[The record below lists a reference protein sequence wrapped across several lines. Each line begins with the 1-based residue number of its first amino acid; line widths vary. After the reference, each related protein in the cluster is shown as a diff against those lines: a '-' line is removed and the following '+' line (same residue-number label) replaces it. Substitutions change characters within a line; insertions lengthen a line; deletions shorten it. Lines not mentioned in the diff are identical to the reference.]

1 MKFVVSS
8 KYLLS
13 QLNTINGVVPTN
25 PILPILENFLFEI
38 KDEKLFI
45 KASDL
50 QISMVTEMEIE
61 ANQDGSIAIPAKI
74 LVNTLK
80 NLPDQPITFTVD
92 TDTYQVEIRAAQG
105 TYKICGENAVD
116 FPKITPIE
124 KGNNVEVESDL
135 LLKAIKNTIFC
146 TSNDDLRP
154 AMQGVLFELNTD
166 SFVFVATDGHRL
178 VRYTRT
184 DVASKEKAAIIMPKK
199 ALNLLQRI
207 LGSDTGLV
215 AFSFN
220 NSHAHF
226 KVGNVQLMCRLIDE
240 RFPDYKNAIPLNNT
254 NQLVI
259 KKDDWLSSLERIA
272 VYANKITQQIKMK
285 LEPEKLTMSA
295 EDLDYSNEAKE
306 VLTAEYTGDEME
318 IGFNVGFLTSMLSHI
333 DEDEVKVQ
341 MSTPNRAALIVP
353 KDKSSVE
360 DVLMLVMP
368 VMLNNYY

>member
-8 KYLLS
+8 KYLLN
-13 QLNTINGVVPTN
+13 QLSTINGVIPSN
-25 PILPILENFLFEI
+25 PVLPILENFLFEI
-38 KDEKLFI
+38 KDEKLSI

-92 TDTYQVEIRAAQG
+92 PDTFSVEIRAAQG

-116 FPKITPIE
+116 FPTITPIE
-124 KGNNVEVESDL
+124 KGNKIEIESDV

-154 AMQGVLFELNTD
+154 AMQGVLFELTPD
-166 SFVFVATDGHRL
+166 GFVFVATDGHRL

-184 DVASKEKAAIIMPKK
+184 DVASKEEAAIIMPKK

-207 LGSDTGLV
+207 LGNDTGLV
-215 AFSFN
+215 MFSFN
-220 NSHAHF
+220 DSHAHF
-226 KVGNVQLMCRLIDE
+226 KVGDVQLMCRLIDE
-240 RFPDYKNAIPLNNT
+240 RFPDYKNAIPLNNA

-259 KKDDWLSSLERIA
+259 RKGEWLSSLERIA
-272 VYANKITQQIKMK
+272 VYANRITQQIKMK
-285 LEPEKLTMSA
+285 LEPEKLTMLA

-306 VLTAEYTGDEME
+306 VLIAEYTGEEME
-318 IGFNVGFLTSMLSHI
+318 IGFNAGFLTSMLSHI
-333 DEDEVKVQ
+333 DENEVEVK

-360 DVLMLVMP
+360 DILMLVMP